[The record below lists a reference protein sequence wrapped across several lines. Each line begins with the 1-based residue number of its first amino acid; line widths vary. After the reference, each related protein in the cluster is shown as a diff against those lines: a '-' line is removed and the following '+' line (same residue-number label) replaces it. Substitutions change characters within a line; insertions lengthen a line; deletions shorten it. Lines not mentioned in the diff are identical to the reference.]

1 MYELCD
7 PCDNLVIVK
16 RDDVDIVQND
26 DKKND
31 ESNENIDV
39 NDDNNAEKNL
49 KMMLLKIMIMWT
61 N

>member
-1 MYELCD
+1 MYELCE

-16 RDDVDIVQND
+16 KDDVDIVQND

-39 NDDNNAEKNL
+39 NDGNNDKKNL